1 MFPCL
6 MLACALGFALLDDPP
21 AAAVQTPTATEVLD
35 RAIAAQHGEKIGNTI
50 KDFEVKLR
58 LKRNDEQAK
67 VELDVLRRFKA
78 PDRIWTEVH
87 EAVTA
92 TTYVEGTDG
101 KVSWHSNAK
110 DGVTIYDGPDF
121 RTDVQRVEE
130 DRRAMQLLMRFI
142 LLTNLKP
149 TLTELKRNEAE
160 EAKALKDYGMRTY
173 VVEGRGT
180 LTDSEIGSATVRLWI
195 DMDDHQLMGARL
207 ERDSAPQ
214 HPLHFC
220 FSMHRPNRQGV
231 AIPGRVEL
239 YERDAPKPSQEL
251 VIEGEEHD
259 GETVNAMTFNGGLD
273 DAIFLPPDR
282 DEN

>member
-1 MFPCL
+1 MFPSL
-6 MLACALGFALLDDPP
+6 LVALVLAPMSFEDAPS
-21 AAAVQTPTATEVLD
+21 AAAQTPSAAEVLD
-35 RAIAAQHGEKIGNTI
+35 RAIEVQHGEKIGNSI

-58 LKRNDEQAK
+58 LKRNDAQAK

-87 EAVTA
+87 EAVTG

-101 KVSWHSNAK
+101 SISWHSNAK

-149 TLTELKRNEAE
+149 TLTDLKRNEAE
-160 EAKALKDYGMRTY
+160 ESKALKDYGMRTY
-173 VVEGRGT
+173 VIEGRGT
-180 LTDSEIGSATVRLWI
+180 VTDTEIGSATVRLWV
-195 DMDDHQLMGARL
+195 DMDDHRLMGARL
-207 ERDSAPQ
+207 ERDSAPE

-220 FSMHRPNRQGV
+220 FSMHRLNRQGV

-259 GETVNAMTFNGGLD
+259 GEVVNAMTFNGGID
-273 DAIFLPPDR
+273 DSVFLPPNAG
-282 DEN
+282 EK

>member
-1 MFPCL
+1 MFPSIL
-6 MLACALGFALLDDPP
+6 VAAALVLFPTDDPP
-21 AAAVQTPTATEVLD
+21 AAAAATPSAADILD
-35 RAIAAQHGEKIGNTI
+35 RAIEVQHGEKIGNTI

-67 VELDVLRRFKA
+67 VELDVVRRFKA
-78 PDRIWTEVH
+78 PDRIWTQVH
-87 EAVTA
+87 EAITA

-110 DGVTIYDGPDF
+110 DGVTLYDGPDF
-121 RTDVQRVEE
+121 RTDIQRVDE

-149 TLTELKRNEAE
+149 TLTNLKRADAE

-180 LTDSEIGSATVRLWI
+180 LSDSEIGTATVRLWI
-195 DMDDHQLMGARL
+195 DMDDFQLMGARL

-220 FSMHRPNRQGV
+220 FTMHRPNRQGV
-231 AIPGRVEL
+231 SIPGRVEL

-251 VIEGEEHD
+251 IIEGEDHD
-259 GETVNAMTFNGGLD
+259 GTTVNAMTFNGGID
-273 DAIFLPPDR
+273 DALFLPPDA
-282 DEN
+282 DEK